1 MGASDQYEIDFKTG
15 LATAI
20 LGESA
25 DDAVRSACHALNTE
39 RTRSLNAAGAAAA
52 SIGPVSPD
60 VWATTFARYARE
72 CGTPLVDL
80 ERLGILHDE
89 DGFVSS
95 DGLFELKPGAEA
107 LPFLDA
113 NSGTVYKLFFLS
125 RTGTLGK
132 KLVLDGGVGEGFE
145 VRDVG
150 ANWKDTMLKTTLLNA
165 GGGLPSEIVGVA
177 SSGDYLI
184 TKQPRAHYLKD
195 YQKDRE
201 EAVKRFYGI
210 TPIGG
215 GLRRPVMVSHIL
227 GIPWI
232 ICDLHN
238 RNIMRDRDGHAVIID
253 ALIGEVNDYDR
264 ARIPWLEA
272 AAKDAKHFRETGEIP
287 RDTFGDVDD
296 DEL

>member
-1 MGASDQYEIDFKTG
+1 
-15 LATAI
+15 
-20 LGESA
+20 
-25 DDAVRSACHALNTE
+25 
-39 RTRSLNAAGAAAA
+39 
-52 SIGPVSPD
+52 
-60 VWATTFARYARE
+60 
-72 CGTPLVDL
+72 
-80 ERLGILHDE
+80 
-89 DGFVSS
+89 
-95 DGLFELKPGAEA
+95 
-107 LPFLDA
+107 
-113 NSGTVYKLFFLS
+113 
-125 RTGTLGK
+125 
-132 KLVLDGGVGEGFE
+132 
-145 VRDVG
+145 
-150 ANWKDTMLKTTLLNA
+150 MLKTTLLNA